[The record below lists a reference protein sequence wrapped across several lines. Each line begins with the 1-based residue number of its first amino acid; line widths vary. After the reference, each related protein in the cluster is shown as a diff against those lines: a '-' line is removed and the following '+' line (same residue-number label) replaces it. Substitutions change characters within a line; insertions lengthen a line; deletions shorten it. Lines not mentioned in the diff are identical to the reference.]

1 MLSSCLLS
9 RLPLF
14 SCTWREPLLFHDAN
28 SRVVSKL
35 TEAVLQC
42 FCPNHVRSRFLR
54 SLPFSC
60 PHLYATAS
68 LNSITS
74 RKEAFPSFSVSGTSI
89 CMPTSPSLLL
99 VFAVGRTGSVGGPV
113 VELTTDDVFD
123 DEELLAGVTVDTSLT
138 VLGDN

>member
-14 SCTWREPLLFHDAN
+14 SCAWREPLLFHDAN

-74 RKEAFPSFSVSGTSI
+74 RKEAFPSSSVSGTSI

-123 DEELLAGVTVDTSLT
+123 DEELFAGVTVDTSLT